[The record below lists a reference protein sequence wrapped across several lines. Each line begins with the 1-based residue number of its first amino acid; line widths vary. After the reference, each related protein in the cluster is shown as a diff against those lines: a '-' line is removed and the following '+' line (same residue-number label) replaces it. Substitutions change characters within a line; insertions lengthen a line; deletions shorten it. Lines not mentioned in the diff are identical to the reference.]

1 MAEGRRRKI
10 QQAVK
15 IKLHRCGA
23 EQIAA
28 TYYLIYAHERIVD
41 DNSQLVGVH
50 SVAAAQDKVTAFVR
64 QVGLLPAV
72 VHIRKGDKL
81 VGNFDAPGGT
91 ALLHFG
97 AALCCRQLAAGA
109 GINNTSVAGV
119 RCFGGVQ
126 LAAAAKAGI
135 DKPLLL

>member
-1 MAEGRRRKI
+1 MLPEGGDFQITVAFGKPAACGIRKQRNVAEGRRRKI

-23 EQIAA
+23 EQIAS

-97 AALCCRQLAAGA
+97 AALCCRQLAAA
-109 GINNTSVAGV
+109 
-119 RCFGGVQ
+119 Q
-126 LAAAAKAGI
+126 HK
-135 DKPLLL
+135 